1 MKLFSDIHFET
12 KIKTNCFLILIA
24 LLLNSCATH
33 HAQFGKNATKTTTH
47 NASDSTKIAHTF
59 YLVGDAGNADEEHAQ
74 QTLELLHQRLVKSD
88 KNATLLFL
96 GDNIYPVGFA
106 HKKDSLSQLKLTNQ
120 LVLSK
125 NFKGNTIF
133 IPGNHDWYS
142 GLKGLEH
149 QSDFITDYLNDKKSF
164 SPRKGCAIDDL
175 KINDNLTLITI
186 DSEWFLE
193 DWDKHPTINDDCEIK
208 TREDFFIELESLL
221 NKNQDKTVVLAIH
234 HPLMSNGTHG
244 GQFSVEKQLFP
255 LENKIPLPVIGS
267 MINFLRKTT
276 GASPQ
281 DLQNKEYTILS
292 KRIKTLIEGQ
302 KNIIVVSG
310 HDHNLQ
316 FIQQE
321 NITQIISG
329 AGSKSEAAKAV
340 GKNDFSYG
348 GNGYAAI
355 NLYTNGAGKVSFY
368 SNENNTEKLI
378 FEKTII
384 KATEATAITDYPSSF
399 SPDTIAAI
407 YSKKMTKK
415 SFLHK
420 FLFGK
425 HYREYYSIPIETK
438 AVSLDTLF
446 GGVTPT
452 REGGGHQSKS
462 LRIEDNQGREYV
474 MRAMKK
480 SATQFLQSVA
490 FKDQYI
496 VDDFAD
502 TYAEGFLYDFYTTA
516 YPFAALS
523 IGSMSEKIGLTHTNP
538 FLYYIPKQN
547 QLGNFNSNFGDEL
560 YLVEER
566 VADNQKEVTTFG
578 KTIPHDIIST
588 SDMMK
593 NLQKD
598 EKYGVD
604 EPEYIKARLFDM
616 LIGDWDRHDDQ
627 WRWAEYKTQ
636 NGVVYRPIPRDRDQA
651 YPKFDGVA
659 MWFIMNIPALRH
671 MQTFHKEIDNI
682 KWLNREPYP
691 LDLAFLKTANKEDWI
706 KQAAYIKANLT
717 NEDIENAFA
726 NLPKEVQDE
735 TLQKIKQNL
744 KSRRDDL
751 EKYAAEYYTILQHT
765 VLVVGTNK
773 KDKFVINHKA
783 KNVVEVSVYRL
794 KKDEQEFLYSK
805 EYKNPTTKNL
815 WIYGLD
821 DDDEYEVIGK
831 EKSNIKIRLIGGQN
845 NDSYT
850 VLNGKKVKIYD
861 FKSKKNTFDVDYKT
875 TTKLS
880 DDYTLNWYN
889 YKKPK
894 YNAYTI
900 TPTTGYNPDDGI
912 KLGFNTNYTVNQYK
926 QSPFTQ
932 KHVLKGNYYF
942 ATEGVELNYNG
953 YFPEVIGK
961 WGIDFEA
968 QFTTP
973 NFTINFFGY
982 GNETQNNDEEFGMN
996 YNRVRIHK
1004 IKIAPAL
1011 KKIGRF
1017 GSEIS
1022 IQSKFEQYEVEHT
1035 QNRYVNIPG
1044 IVDPNVFLN
1053 QLFGGATVKY
1063 SFINADFLTM
1073 PTLGINFSIA
1083 GSWMS
1088 NLKDTKQNF
1097 PSLEANLGFAHKI
1110 NSNGKLVFATN
1121 FKAKTIFNNNF
1132 EFYQGATLGGDFD
1145 LRGYRNE
1152 RFLGNSYYAQSTD
1165 LRWNLGKIHKSIA
1178 PLSYG
1183 VLAGFDYGKVWL
1195 DNTKSDDWH
1204 HDYGGGLW
1212 INAVNFLTARVTY
1225 FKAPHET
1232 GRFAIGVGFSF

>member
-12 KIKTNCFLILIA
+12 KIKANLY
-24 LLLNSCATH
+24 LLLFSLLLTSCATH
-33 HAQFGKNATKTTTH
+33 QEQFGKKAKETT
-47 NASDSTKIAHTF
+47 NINNVDSAKIAHTF
-59 YLVGDAGNADEEHAQ
+59 YLVGDAGNADEPQ
-74 QTLELLHQRLVKSD
+74 SQKTLSLLLERLEKAS
-88 KNATLLFL
+88 KNSTLLFL
-96 GDNIYPVGFA
+96 GDNIYPLGFT
-106 HKKDSLSQLKLTNQ
+106 HKKDSLSQVKLTNQ
-120 LVLSK
+120 LLLTK
-125 NFKGNTIF
+125 GFKGNTVF

-142 GLKGLEH
+142 GLKGLEL
-149 QSDFITDYLNDKKSF
+149 QSDFVTNYLDDKKSF
-164 SPRKGCAIDDL
+164 SPLKGCAIDDQKL
-175 KINDNLTLITI
+175 NDNLTLITI

-208 TREDFFIELESLL
+208 TREDFFAEFESLL

-234 HPLMSNGTHG
+234 HPLMTNGTHG
-244 GQFSVEKQLFP
+244 GQFSAEKQLFP
-255 LENKIPLPVIGS
+255 FENKFPLPVIGS
-267 MINFLRKTT
+267 LINFLRATS

-281 DLQNKEYTILS
+281 DLQNKQYTIFS

-316 FIQQE
+316 FIQKE

-340 GKNDFSYG
+340 GKHDFSYG
-348 GNGYAAI
+348 RNGYAALNI
-355 NLYTNGAGKVSFY
+355 YENGVVKVSFY
-368 SNENNTEKLI
+368 GNENNSEKLL

-384 KATEATAITDYPSSF
+384 QPQ
-399 SPDTIAAI
+399 DTITTTKYNSNFPPNTTASI
-407 YSKKMTKK
+407 YSTKMTKK

-425 HYREYYSIPIETK
+425 HYRTYYSVPVEAKT
-438 AVSLDTLF
+438 ATLDTLF

-462 LRIEDNQGREYV
+462 LRIEDQQGREFV

-502 TYAEGFLYDFYTTA
+502 TYTEGFLFDFYTTA
-516 YPFAALS
+516 YPYAPFA
-523 IGSMSEKIGLTHTNP
+523 IGDMAEKIGVAHTNP

-547 QLGNFNSNFGDEL
+547 KLGQYNSNFGDEL

-566 VADNQKEVTTFG
+566 VADNQKEVKTFG
-578 KTIPHDIIST
+578 KTPPSDIIST
-588 SDMMK
+588 IDMMK

-598 EKYGVD
+598 EKYSVD
-604 EPEYIKARLFDM
+604 QTEYIKARLFDM

-627 WRWAEYKTQ
+627 WRWAEYKKEDK
-636 NGVVYRPIPRDRDQA
+636 VVYTPIPRDRDQA
-651 YPKFDGVA
+651 FPKFDGA
-659 MWFIMNIPALRH
+659 AFLIIMNIPAIRH
-671 MQTFHKEIDNI
+671 MRSFDKEIDNI

-691 LDLAFLKTANKEDWI
+691 LDLAFLKTATKEDWI
-706 KQAAYIKANLT
+706 KQAAYIKTHLSDQ
-717 NEDIENAFA
+717 DIETAFA
-726 NLPKEVQDE
+726 NIPKEVQDK
-735 TLQKIKQNL
+735 TLQTIKQNL
-744 KSRRDDL
+744 KQRRDDL
-751 EKYAAEYYTILQHT
+751 EKYAAEYYAVLQHT

-773 KDKFVINHKA
+773 KDKFVIHHKS
-783 KNVVEVSVYRL
+783 KNTLEVRVYRL
-794 KKDEQEFLYSK
+794 KKEGEEFLYAK
-805 EYKNPTTKNL
+805 EYRNPATKNL
-815 WIYGLD
+815 WVYGLD
-821 DDDEYEVIGK
+821 DDDVYEVMGK

-845 NDSYT
+845 NDSYL
-850 VLNGKKVKIYD
+850 VSNGKKVKIYD
-861 FKSKKNTFDVDYKT
+861 FKSKKNTFDVDSKT

-889 YKKPK
+889 YEKPK
-894 YNAYTI
+894 YNVVSGV
-900 TPTTGYNPDDGI
+900 PTMGYNPDDGF
-912 KLGFNTNYTVNQYK
+912 KLGFTSSYTVNQYK
-926 QSPFTQ
+926 QNPFTQ
-932 KHVLKGNYYF
+932 KHVLKGHYYF

-953 YFPEVIGK
+953 YFPEVLGK
-961 WGIDFEA
+961 WGIDVEA

-982 GNETQNNDEEFGMN
+982 GNDTQNNDDQFGMN
-996 YNRVRIHK
+996 YNRVRIQK
-1004 IKIAPAL
+1004 IKIAPAF

-1022 IQSKFEQYEVEHT
+1022 IQPKFEQYEVEHT
-1035 QNRYVNIPG
+1035 ENRYVNLPG
-1044 IVDPNVFLN
+1044 IVNPAVFLN
-1053 QLFGGATVKY
+1053 QLFGGVKVKY
-1063 SFINADFLTM
+1063 SFINADILTM
-1073 PTLGINFSIA
+1073 PTMGINFSIA
-1083 GSWMS
+1083 GSWIS
-1088 NLKDTKQNF
+1088 NLDDNKRNF
-1097 PSLEANLGFAHKI
+1097 PALEGNLGFAHKLDA
-1110 NSNGKLVFATN
+1110 NGKLVFATN
-1121 FKAKTIFNNNF
+1121 FKAKTIFNDNY

-1165 LRWNLGKIHKSIA
+1165 LRWNIGKIRKSII

-1183 VLAGFDYGKVWL
+1183 LLGGFDYGKVWL
-1195 DNTKSDDWH
+1195 DGVASNTWH

-1212 INAVNFLTARVTY
+1212 LNAINFLTARATY
-1225 FKAPHET
+1225 FQAPHER
-1232 GRFAIGVGFSF
+1232 GRFSFGVGFSF